1 MSMTKQGIRDDIE
14 RRQQLRFLQRS
25 TPAPTQT
32 ANPERVAILAQM
44 GPRPRTLGQALGL
57 KAPPAASSSAQAQGD
72 GQSQL
77 SRPNDP
83 SFHSP
88 LPTGGIA
95 MPQMN
100 KRAKGMTL

>member
-1 MSMTKQGIRDDIE
+1 MSMTKQDIRQDIE
-14 RRQQLRFLQRS
+14 RRQQLRFLQRL

-32 ANPERVAILAQM
+32 ADPDRAAILAQM

-57 KAPPAASSSAQAQGD
+57 KAPPAASSSAQAQGG

-83 SFHSP
+83 SFYNP
-88 LPTGGIA
+88 LPAGGIA
-95 MPQMN
+95 VPKTN